1 MGGTMTETPRSEVE
15 ASVTRLLWREQAR
28 ELPRAAWHALRRLLR
43 REPRWY
49 FVVDG
54 HVVAR
59 MVSASGHERL
69 LGWVTHVHG
78 ETFRMGV
85 ECGKG
90 VARAQHDGKAVDSGD
105 ASTP

>member
-1 MGGTMTETPRSEVE
+1 MTETPRSEAVD
-15 ASVTRLLWREQAR
+15 AAITRLLWREQAR
-28 ELPRAAWHALRRLLR
+28 ELPRAAWHAVRRLLR

-49 FVVDG
+49 VVVDG

-59 MVSASGHERL
+59 LAGEDDYARL
-69 LGWVTHVHG
+69 LAWIGHVHG

-85 ECGKG
+85 KFGRG
-90 VARAQHDGKAVDSGD
+90 VSGAIHASQQADPRD